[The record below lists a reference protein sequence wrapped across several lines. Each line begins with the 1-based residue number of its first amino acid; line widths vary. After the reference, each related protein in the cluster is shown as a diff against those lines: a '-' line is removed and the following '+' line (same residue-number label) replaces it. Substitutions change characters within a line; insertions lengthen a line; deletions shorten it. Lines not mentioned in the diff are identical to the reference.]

1 MSLKLNSVYIVPAQ
15 MLSDKNNPN
24 NHHRTATKTKTVA
37 IVAPQRSNSL
47 DYLNFEE
54 KRQLIASSLSLSD
67 FLRVGDANKEI
78 KDVKET
84 TTVTTLIV
92 AKKQN
97 GTAFR
102 TNSLGSC
109 PRTPPLE
116 RKSKFSALGK
126 LFKPWKWKRKKK
138 SDKLEAVSRTLER
151 KISVRANRDELVQ
164 KGILL
169 PDSPI
174 APISEPNKQ
183 FPSSPLPLAPAGTDS
198 VPGGQTPQATPLG
211 APPAY
216 PSSIPP
222 LSSHN
227 AIQHALLQQQLLQ
240 NPQFV
245 QATNANAEK
254 ANNHQYQFTAV
265 SGKSIFF
272 FLSIFISFLSKDR
285 KAFAFYRKI
294 RFQFRTSKL
303 SNKSLE
309 TVAVR
314 DEMNNLSIHLKV
326 SQFKYQFLIY
336 IINSY

>member
-1 MSLKLNSVYIVPAQ
+1 MSWLIRKNITRSSKKRSSSGVEGERFLAINGEPSQKNTNTVSFPSTCEDLNESPTH
-15 MLSDKNNPN
+15 NEN
-24 NHHRTATKTKTVA
+24 
-37 IVAPQRSNSL
+37 
-47 DYLNFEE
+47 
-54 KRQLIASSLSLSD
+54 
-67 FLRVGDANKEI
+67 
-78 KDVKET
+78 
-84 TTVTTLIV
+84 